1 MNRVR
6 PSVVFPPTP
15 RVLFVSTIF
24 IDMQVLITENKF
36 KEVIFDSI
44 KEFGTDRTINQV
56 GGFENYCKVFKIEDP
71 MDFLKS
77 LPLMDVVQS
86 EEIPHLTLFFYK
98 KGDNVMVYNREYE
111 LIQISYNYILSV
123 LEYEFELSYNQ
134 RLNVIKKWLGEVY
147 NLRKFTDVIQLA
159 IIPSRLT

>member
-1 MNRVR
+1 MK
-6 PSVVFPPTP
+6 
-15 RVLFVSTIF
+15 I
-24 IDMQVLITENKF
+24 LITENK
-36 KEVIFDSI
+36 IDSLI
-44 KEFGTDRTINQV
+44 KKQGISRTINLF
-56 GGFENYCKVFKIEDP
+56 GGFDNYCKTFNIEGP
-71 MDFLKS
+71 LDFLKS